1 MSNLSSSYADA
12 LFSIALE
19 ENCLDEILSQT
30 QQVTAI
36 LAETPV
42 FMKFLAAP
50 MISKKEKSEVTDKIF
65 AGQINRTLLNY
76 IKVMIQRKNTAELT
90 ASFSDFEK
98 LYNRHNNIEKAVA
111 VTAVPMNHEL
121 QARLVAR
128 LEQATGK
135 KIILTNK
142 VDPDCLGGVVL
153 EFSDRQINDSIAQK
167 LETLKNQLKNTNR

>member
-30 QQVTAI
+30 QEVQKI
-36 LAETPV
+36 LEENRDFV
-42 FMKFLAAP
+42 KFLAAP
-50 MISKKEKSEVTDKIF
+50 MISKEEKIEVTDKIF
-65 AGQINRTLLNY
+65 AGHLNRNLLNY
-76 IKVMIQRKNTAELT
+76 IKVMIQRKNTAELA

-98 LYNRHNNIEKAVA
+98 LYNRYNNIEKAVA
-111 VTAVPMNHEL
+111 VTAVPMNGEL

-135 KIILTNK
+135 KIVLTNR
-142 VDPDCLGGVVL
+142 VEADCLGGVVL
-153 EFSDRQINDSIAQK
+153 EFSDRQIDDSIAQK
-167 LETLKNQLKNTNR
+167 LETLKNQLKNINR